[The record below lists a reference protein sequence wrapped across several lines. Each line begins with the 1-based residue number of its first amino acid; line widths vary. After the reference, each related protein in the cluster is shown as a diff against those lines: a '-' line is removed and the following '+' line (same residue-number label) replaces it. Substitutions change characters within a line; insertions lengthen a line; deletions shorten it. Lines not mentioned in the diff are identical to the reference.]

1 MGEDYRPKRP
11 VGKIPDGLGAAATSG
26 NGRGAPRHEGPGR
39 RGRGERLR
47 RDYWRWEAVAV
58 TVWPPKV
65 AVRVAPSPPPG
76 CEVKVTEPE
85 DAVFWT

>member
-11 VGKIPDGLGAAATSG
+11 VGKIPVGRAGAATSG
-26 NGRGAPRHEGPGR
+26 NGRGARGTRPRAPREGTKPY
-39 RGRGERLR
+39 
-47 RDYWRWEAVAV
+47 YWRWEAVAV

-76 CEVKVTEPE
+76 CAVKVTEPP
-85 DAVFWT
+85 DAVFCT